1 MSLTPA
7 VQTLIDEALAEDQ
20 VFNDPTTR
28 ALIPHDQEATA
39 VLRAKAPGV
48 LAGVGVAL
56 AVFRRMD
63 ATVQAE
69 ALMADGLPLKPGDAM
84 ATARGRAVSLL
95 AAERTALNF
104 LQRLSGIATETA
116 KYVEAVKGH
125 KAAIVD
131 TRKTMPGWRELD
143 KYAVRMGGGR
153 NHRMN
158 LADGILVKDNHI
170 TALRARGLSLKQIVA
185 MALKNAPHTLKVE
198 VEVAT
203 PGEAVEAV
211 EGGAHIVML
220 DNMPPA
226 EMRRAVALVA
236 GKALVEASGG
246 VTLTNVR
253 EVAATGVDL
262 ISIGALTHSPRALD
276 ISMDLEF

>member
-1 MSLTPA
+1 
-7 VQTLIDEALAEDQ
+7 IDQALAEDQ
-20 VFNDPTTR
+20 AFNDPTTR
-28 ALIPHDQEATA
+28 TLIPHDLQATA

-48 LAGVGVAL
+48 LAGVEVAL
-56 AVFRRMD
+56 AVFRRVD
-63 ATVQAE
+63 AAVHTE
-69 ALMADGLPLKPGDAM
+69 ARMADGSPLKHGDTI
-84 ATARGRAVSLL
+84 ATARGRAAGLL

-104 LQRLSGIATETA
+104 LQRMSGIATETA
-116 KYVEAVKGH
+116 RYVEAVKGH

-131 TRKTMPGWRELD
+131 TRKTLPGWRELD

-170 TALRARGLSLKQIVA
+170 AALFVSGLSLKEIVA
-185 MALKNAPHTLKVE
+185 LAVRNAPHTLKVE
-198 VEVAT
+198 VEVAA
-203 PGEAVEAV
+203 PEEAAEAVDA
-211 EGGAHIVML
+211 GAHIVML

-226 EMRRAVALVA
+226 AMRRAVALVA
-236 GKALVEASGG
+236 GRALVEASGG
-246 VTLTNVR
+246 VTLVNVR
-253 EVAATGVDL
+253 EVAATGVDI